1 MYFDFHGALRQLLPS
16 LLPRLYATLQR
27 DEPTLRGK
35 MLCQETGRT
44 GRYAWAGEGCW
55 EYVGII

>member
-1 MYFDFHGALRQLLPS
+1 LYFDFHGALRQLLPS

-35 MLCQETGRT
+35 MLCQETGRNLLIQT
-44 GRYAWAGEGCW
+44 TSIFQLQNYSK
-55 EYVGII
+55 